1 MTTYFY
7 LIDKLKDAI
16 LNEPF
21 TTTCT
26 TGSLDDI
33 DNYKQTLF
41 PLAHI
46 IVNSF
51 QANGNVITANVSILF
66 MDIVDI
72 SKDEVTDIF
81 RGNDNEQEVLNT
93 QFNAAMRIY
102 ELARRGELFN
112 NEIWGG
118 ETATIEPFT
127 ERFENYLAGVTIT
140 LDIILR
146 NDMSIC

>member
-1 MTTYFY
+1 MTTYYF
-7 LIDKLKDAI
+7 LIDKLKEAI

-33 DNYKQTLF
+33 DNYKQTIF

-51 QANGNVITANVSILF
+51 TASGNIITANVSIIF
-66 MDIVDI
+66 MDLVDI
-72 SKDEVTDIF
+72 SKEPVTDIF
-81 RGNDNEQEVLNT
+81 KGNDNEQDVINT
-93 QFNAAMRIY
+93 QFAAAMRIF
-102 ELARRGELFN
+102 ELARRGELYN
-112 NEIWGG
+112 AEIWGA
-118 ETATIEPFT
+118 ETGTFEPFT
-127 ERFENYLAGVTIT
+127 ERFENYLAGVTLT
-140 LDIILR
+140 FDVTLR